1 MQGFITQMRRDM
13 LLAFRARAEVFQPL
27 LFFVL
32 VISLFPLGV
41 GPGPQT
47 LQKVGPGII
56 WVAALLSALL
66 GLDRLFRDDFND
78 GSLEQQMLS
87 GASLPWLVLA
97 KICSH
102 WLVSIVPLILI
113 SPLLAMFLNL
123 TADMYWALLLT
134 LLLGTPVISL
144 VGAIGVGL
152 TVSVQKGG
160 VLLSLLLLPLLVPL
174 LIIATSAVDAA
185 AIQLAYNG
193 QLFLLAAML
202 LFSLALSPL
211 ASAYALRVS
220 LN

>member
-87 GASLPWLVLA
+87 GASLSWLVLA

-113 SPLLAMFLNL
+113 SPLLALFLNL